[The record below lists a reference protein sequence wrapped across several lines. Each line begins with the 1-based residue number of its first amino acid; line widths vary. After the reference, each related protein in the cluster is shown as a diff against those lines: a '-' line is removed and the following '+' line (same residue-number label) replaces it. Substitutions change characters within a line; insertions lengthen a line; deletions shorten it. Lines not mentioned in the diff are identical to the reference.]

1 MTLLISE
8 ALAVNNEE
16 REFCIE
22 TKAIKSFQLKLSFTV
37 FRVCTLNQCDLKK
50 LPNVYKSCPK

>member
-1 MTLLISE
+1 MTLLIFE

-22 TKAIKSFQLKLSFTV
+22 TKAIKSFQLKLSFI
-37 FRVCTLNQCDLKK
+37 N
-50 LPNVYKSCPK
+50 KS